1 MHMWFLFR
9 ITINLSSLPTVA
21 FLAAI
26 LRLRLQPGAIPLGP
40 KIFATPILVLQ
51 LLACIVSVMLGIGLN
66 TIIKQE
72 DVVGGGKRGTNGWEV
87 AQQQCNPDTK
97 IIIFG
102 GSLQF
107 WQTTTVEDV
116 SNLPAANKI
125 FILVL

>member
-1 MHMWFLFR
+1 M
-9 ITINLSSLPTVA
+9 PTVA

-51 LLACIVSVMLGIGLN
+51 FLACVVSVMLGIGLN
-66 TIIKQE
+66 TIIKQA
-72 DVVGGGKRGTNGWEV
+72 DLMAGGRRGSNGWQV
-87 AQQQCNPDTK
+87 AQQQCNADTK

-107 WQTTTVEDV
+107 WHPKTVEEV
-116 SNLPAANKI
+116 ATLPDANKI
-125 FILVL
+125 AILVL

>member
-1 MHMWFLFR
+1 MCFLFR
-9 ITINLSSLPTVA
+9 ITINLSSMPTVA

-107 WQTTTVEDV
+107 WQATTVEDV

>member
-1 MHMWFLFR
+1 M
-9 ITINLSSLPTVA
+9 PTVA

-107 WQTTTVEDV
+107 WQATTVEDV

>member
-1 MHMWFLFR
+1 M
-9 ITINLSSLPTVA
+9 PTVA

-26 LRLRLQPGAIPLGP
+26 LRLRLQPGVIPLGP

-66 TIIKQE
+66 TIIKQT
-72 DVVGGGKRGTNGWEV
+72 DLVSGGRRGTNGWQV

-116 SNLPAANKI
+116 SNLPDANKI
-125 FILVL
+125 VILVL

>member
-1 MHMWFLFR
+1 M
-9 ITINLSSLPTVA
+9 PTVA

-40 KIFATPILVLQ
+40 KLFATPILVLQ
-51 LLACIVSVMLGIGLN
+51 LLACVVSVMLGIGLN
-66 TIIKQE
+66 TIIKQG
-72 DVVGGGKRGTNGWEV
+72 DLLGGGKRGTNGWQV

-107 WQTTTVEDV
+107 WTPTTLEEV
-116 SNLPAANKI
+116 SNLPDANKI
-125 FILVL
+125 VIIVL